1 VTETTQTKKRSIL
14 ITGSSSGIGLE
25 AALLLHSKGHQLTLP
40 CRSDETAAKLNQRI
54 GSGVEMVQ
62 TPICDLA
69 DLNSVANCAK
79 ELLIKGNPID
89 TLVLNA
95 GLQYSGRMQPQWSK
109 QGFELTIA
117 VNHLAHQALLEQLLP
132 LLLLSKS
139 PHLII
144 TTSEVHDPK
153 SPGGKV
159 GAPAGLAD
167 LNGLRQG
174 PGALM
179 LDGSNIFNA
188 EKAYKDSKLCNL
200 LMGQYIANH
209 YSLNSPPIA
218 VIAWSPGLVIPR
230 TNQGFFRYSRKQ
242 NPIGQ
247 TIFAFIAR
255 DLLRICES
263 TEAAGKLLANLI
275 TEKQLETTKFQYWCN
290 RVVGLGKLEFKQTD
304 PSPEACCLKLAETL
318 WQLSAKQIN
327 TSITYP
333 LA

>member
-1 VTETTQTKKRSIL
+1 MIATTQIAKKHIL
-14 ITGSSSGIGLE
+14 ITGASSGIGLE
-25 AALLLHSKGHQLTLP
+25 AALLLHSASHQLTLP
-40 CRSDETAAKLNQRI
+40 CRNSETAAKLNQRI
-54 GSGVEMVQ
+54 GDSAEMVQ

-69 DLNSVANCAK
+69 DLNSVASCAK

-95 GLQYSGRMQPQWSK
+95 GLQYSGSKQPQWSK

-139 PHLII
+139 PRLII
-144 TTSEVHDPK
+144 TASEVHDPQ

-179 LDGSNIFNA
+179 LDGGNIFNA

-200 LMGQYIANH
+200 LMAQYVAQNL
-209 YSLNSPPIA
+209 STNSTPIT

-230 TNQGFFRYSRKQ
+230 SNEGFFRYSRKQ

-255 DLLRICES
+255 DLLRICET
-263 TEAAGKLLANLI
+263 TEGAGKLLANLA

-290 RVVGLGKLEFKQTD
+290 RVIGLGKLEFKQTD
-304 PSPEACCLKLAETL
+304 PSQEASCLKLAEKL

-327 TSITYP
+327 ASIT
-333 LA
+333 

>member
-1 VTETTQTKKRSIL
+1 
-14 ITGSSSGIGLE
+14 SGIGLE
-25 AALLLHSKGHQLTLP
+25 AAHLLQRAGHHLTMP
-40 CRSDETAAKLNQRI
+40 CRNSETATRLNQYFGNTDNI
-54 GSGVEMVQ
+54 Q

-69 DLNSVANCAK
+69 DLTSVASCAK
-79 ELLIKGNPID
+79 ELLIKGNTID

-95 GLQYSGRMQPQWSK
+95 GLQYSGSKQPQWSK

-132 LLLLSKS
+132 LLQLSKS
-139 PHLII
+139 PRLII
-144 TTSEVHDPK
+144 TASEVHDPQ

-167 LNGLRQG
+167 LNGLQQG
-174 PGALM
+174 AGALM
-179 LDGSNIFNA
+179 IDGGNIFNA

-200 LMGQYIANH
+200 LMAQYIANNH
-209 YSLNSPPIA
+209 STPIT

-230 TNQGFFRYSRKQ
+230 SNEGFFRYSRKQ

-255 DLLRICES
+255 DLLRICET
-263 TEAAGKLLANLI
+263 TEGAGKLLTNLA

-290 RVVGLGKLEFKQTD
+290 RVIGLGKLEFKQTD
-304 PSPEACCLKLAETL
+304 PSPEASCLKLAEKL

-327 TSITYP
+327 ASI
-333 LA
+333 A

>member
-1 VTETTQTKKRSIL
+1 MISTTQMVKKHIL
-14 ITGSSSGIGLE
+14 ITGASSGIGLE
-25 AALLLHSKGHQLTLP
+25 AALQLHSAGHQLTLP
-40 CRSDETAAKLNQRI
+40 CRNSKTAAKLNQHFGNSDNI
-54 GSGVEMVQ
+54 Q

-69 DLNSVANCAK
+69 DLNSVSSCAK
-79 ELLIKGNPID
+79 ELLIKGNTID

-95 GLQYSGRMQPQWSK
+95 GLQYSGSKQPQWSK

-132 LLLLSKS
+132 LLLLSKN
-139 PHLII
+139 PRLVI
-144 TTSEVHDPK
+144 TASEVHDPQ

-167 LNGLRQG
+167 LHGLQQG
-174 PGALM
+174 AGALM
-179 LDGSNIFNA
+179 IDGGNIFNA

-200 LMGQYIANH
+200 LMAQYIAHNH
-209 YSLNSPPIA
+209 STPIT

-230 TNQGFFRYSRKQ
+230 SNEGFFRYSRKQ

-255 DLLRICES
+255 DLLRICET
-263 TEAAGKLLANLI
+263 TEGAGKLLTNLA

-290 RVVGLGKLEFKQTD
+290 RVIGLGKLEFKQTD
-304 PSPEACCLKLAETL
+304 PSPEASCLKLAEKL

-327 TSITYP
+327 ASI
-333 LA
+333 A

>member
-1 VTETTQTKKRSIL
+1 MIATTQIAKQNIF
-14 ITGSSSGIGLE
+14 ITGASSGIGLE
-25 AALLLHSKGHQLTLP
+25 AAHLLQRAGHQLTLP
-40 CRSDETAAKLNQRI
+40 CRNSETAAKLNQRI
-54 GSGVEMVQ
+54 GDSAEMVQ

-95 GLQYSGRMQPQWSK
+95 GLQYSGSKQPQWSN

-139 PHLII
+139 PRLII
-144 TTSEVHDPK
+144 TASEVHDPN
-153 SPGGKV
+153 SAGGKV
-159 GAPAGLAD
+159 GAPAGLAY
-167 LNGLRQG
+167 LNGLQQG

-179 LDGSNIFNA
+179 LDGGNIFNA

-200 LMGQYIANH
+200 LMAQYISKTLA
-209 YSLNSPPIA
+209 SSSTPIT

-230 TNQGFFRYSRKQ
+230 TNEGFFRYSRKQ

-255 DLLRICES
+255 DLLRICET
-263 TEAAGKLLANLI
+263 TEGAGKLLANLA
-275 TEKQLETTKFQYWCN
+275 TKKQLETTKFQYWYN
-290 RVVGLGKLEFKQTD
+290 RVIGLGKLEFKQTD
-304 PSPEACCLKLAETL
+304 PSQEASCLKLAEKL

-327 TSITYP
+327 ASIT
-333 LA
+333 